1 MIDRDRR
8 CELLALAPSGELTAL
23 AERMLTD
30 NTLASALTVTH
41 RPEVGAVVM
50 QVREPVAAERFH
62 LGDVVV
68 TRAEVGLDGER
79 GWAMRLGTDRAAA
92 LGAAICDAVA
102 AGSRPAWQHLRDEV
116 DALCRQTA
124 EHHVEQRR
132 QEWAELVTTAVS
144 FEELD

>member
-1 MIDRDRR
+1 M
-8 CELLALAPSGELTAL
+8 AL
-23 AERMLTD
+23 AEQMLAD
-30 NTLASALTVTH
+30 EQLASMLTVTH

-79 GWAMRLGTDRAAA
+79 GWAMRMGGDRASA
-92 LGAAICDAVA
+92 LGAALCDAVA
-102 AGSRPAWQHLRDEV
+102 STTRPEWQPWRAEI

-124 EHHVEQRR
+124 EHHAERDRR
-132 QEWAELVTTAVS
+132 ENDELAPTAVS